1 MLRPLSSPVACA
13 RAPMQVGCV
22 VRAGRLGR
30 KHPRAVDIHPPGPD
44 VPRRT
49 DGREHPPQGLNDPG
63 LPSSGVRPVFVRCSS
78 GVRPVSVRCPSGVRP
93 VSVRCPSGVRPV
105 SVRCPSGVRPDTGRS
120 RATIRRGAHLPRQAW
135 RGHCGWPRCALGATR
150 KQTAMCSPP
159 ISYSA
164 AIGSRQWHRQP
175 TGHREWRALR
185 YRPHGPNRRRQIPR
199 ADPSSRLRRG
209 CAQYRRD

>member
-63 LPSSGVRPVFVRCSS
+63 LPSSGVRPVF
-78 GVRPVSVRCPSGVRP
+78 
-93 VSVRCPSGVRPV
+93 
-105 SVRCPSGVRPDTGRS
+105 VRCPSGVRPDTGRS